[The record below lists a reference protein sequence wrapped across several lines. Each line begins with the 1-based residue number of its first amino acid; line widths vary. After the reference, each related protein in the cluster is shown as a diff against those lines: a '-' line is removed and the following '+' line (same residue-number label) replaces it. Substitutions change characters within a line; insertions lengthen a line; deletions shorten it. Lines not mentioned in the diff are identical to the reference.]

1 MLQSL
6 PNPVKKSQKSKSPQK
21 AQSLFKASVQ
31 DQTKTLTEKYR
42 DSYPDTAPVTFNGD
56 SASQENVELLI
67 RTAYKQVFGNA
78 HLMESERSREIES
91 QFRNGQ
97 ITVSDFIRKLGK
109 SERYKALFWE
119 KCPNVTTIELN
130 FKHLLGRAPESQDE
144 IAQHIKILTED
155 GFEAEIDSYIDSE
168 EYIQNFGDDQ
178 VPYFRGYSSQTGRNV
193 VGFTHS
199 FPLLGVACSSDKSTL
214 EHTSPKLQTNLIQ
227 NNPSSIPP
235 LRPIP
240 DSYPESFV
248 LPPETNIPPEFRM
261 MAKEL
266 LSKFTFTNLAVLP
279 SLQDS
284 GTTPKIDA
292 LQKLSVVELKSKDES
307 LDAETSTEKTDIS
320 DNSPEATIKLLNLN
334 FERGL
339 LAKDYSI
346 SKTSSYPPL
355 PNRRPG
361 ANLNKFI
368 DLVRNIPARLREK

>member
-1 MLQSL
+1 MVQTL
-6 PNPVKKSQKSKSPQK
+6 PNRVKKSNNNQVKV
-21 AQSLFKASVQ
+21 SVQ
-31 DQTKTLTEKYR
+31 DREKTLTEKYR
-42 DSYPDTAPVTFNGD
+42 DSFPDTPPVTFNSD
-56 SASQENVELLI
+56 STSQENVELVI
-67 RTAYKQVFGNA
+67 RAAYKQVFGNA

-91 QFRNGQ
+91 EMRNGQ

-119 KCPNVTTIELN
+119 KCPNVTTIEWN

-193 VGFTHS
+193 VVFTHS
-199 FPLLGVACSSDKSTL
+199 FPLSGVACSSDKSTL
-214 EHTSPKLQTNLIQ
+214 EYTSPKLQTNLIQ

-240 DSYPESFV
+240 DSYPESLV
-248 LPPETNIPPEFRM
+248 LPPETNISSEFRM
-261 MAKEL
+261 MAKDL
-266 LSKFTFTNLAVLP
+266 LYNFALSNLNALNPP
-279 SLQDS
+279 SLQYS
-284 GTTPKIDA
+284 VISPKKVP
-292 LQKLSVVELKSKDES
+292 QRSSFVEPKSKDKS
-307 LDAETSTEKTDIS
+307 VDVETSTENVSDIS
-320 DNSPEATIKLLNLN
+320 DNSPEDTIRLLNLN

-339 LAKDYSI
+339 LAKDYS
-346 SKTSSYPPL
+346 TSQNSSSAPR

-361 ANLNKFI
+361 SNLKKFI
-368 DLVRNIPARLREK
+368 EMARNIPARFLDK